1 MRRLNGAPKLT
12 DEDSTPAE
20 QNPRARPG
28 GLRAAIAVL
37 WAFLGVRGQRGY
49 ELDLTTLKPVQI
61 VVAGIAGGIIFVLT
75 LLLVVRV
82 ILSQTN

>member
-1 MRRLNGAPKLT
+1 MTQQPVNEKRRPT
-12 DEDSTPAE
+12 
-20 QNPRARPG
+20 

-49 ELDLTTLKPVQI
+49 EVDLTTLKPSQI
-61 VVAGIAGGIIFVLT
+61 IIAGLLGGIILVLT

-82 ILSQTN
+82 ILSQIN